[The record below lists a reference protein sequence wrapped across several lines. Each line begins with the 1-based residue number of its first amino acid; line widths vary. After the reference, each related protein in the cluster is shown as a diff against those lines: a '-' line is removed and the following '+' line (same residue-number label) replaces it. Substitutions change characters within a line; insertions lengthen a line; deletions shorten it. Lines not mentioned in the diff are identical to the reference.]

1 MNLVSTR
8 IVIAPH
14 CSLSP
19 RGARWFFASVCLLCL
34 GVALPITFMGFWLVL
49 PFAGLE
55 LGLLAW
61 ALKKSLDRRHEQ
73 QIVTIEEQF
82 VTIEECAPA
91 RPPSRVVFPR
101 HWAQVRIR
109 PGGSPLHPS
118 RLTVESHGRRH
129 ELGRCLTEQE
139 RLGLAQRLRRLIGR
153 VDESPPLAADG
164 GPFTQSMDQRTPE

>member
-1 MNLVSTR
+1 MAPTVTR

-19 RGARWFFASVCLLCL
+19 RGARWFFASVCVLCL
-34 GVALPITFMGFWLVL
+34 GVALPISWMGYWLVL

-61 ALKKSLDRRHEQ
+61 ALKRSLDRRHEH
-73 QIVTIEEQF
+73 QIVTIGDES
-82 VTIEECAPA
+82 VTIEDAAPR
-91 RPPSRVVFPR
+91 RPSSRVVFPR

-109 PGGSPLHPS
+109 AGGSPLHPS

-139 RLGLAQRLRRLIGR
+139 RLSLARRLRQLIGR